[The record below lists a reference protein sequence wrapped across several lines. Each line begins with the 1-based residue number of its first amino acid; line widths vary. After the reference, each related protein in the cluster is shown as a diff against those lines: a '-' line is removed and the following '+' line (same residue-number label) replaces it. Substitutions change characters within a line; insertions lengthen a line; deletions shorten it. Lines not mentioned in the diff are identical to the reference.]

1 MCWNG
6 HEDFQSY
13 SPGRAS
19 ARNCL
24 MWNER
29 VATGASAG
37 MRWNDQECAGVGHSL
52 GQLPPSVSM
61 PANSGRPVRGPYSV
75 TQPPSLR
82 R

>member
-13 SPGRAS
+13 SPGRVS

-29 VATGASAG
+29 MATAPTTKRTDA
-37 MRWNDQECAGVGHSL
+37 RRTTV
-52 GQLPPSVSM
+52 PSFMV
-61 PANSGRPVRGPYSV
+61 V
-75 TQPPSLR
+75 TSPR
-82 R
+82 TT